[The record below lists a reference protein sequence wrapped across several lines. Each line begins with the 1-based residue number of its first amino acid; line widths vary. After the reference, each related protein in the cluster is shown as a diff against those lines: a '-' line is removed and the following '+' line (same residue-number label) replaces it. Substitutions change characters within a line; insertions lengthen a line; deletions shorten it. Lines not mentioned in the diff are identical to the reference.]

1 MERAATRASRRGVN
15 FIFYRIARSDL
26 SSGAQDVRGW
36 TFADIFEA
44 HEALDAYEEL
54 TAIASD
60 EARPKS

>member
-1 MERAATRASRRGVN
+1 MN